1 MTIPSVALYGLLM
14 PLLAVWN
21 QGIGPIPALVALF
34 LYAQL
39 PMFRNTLV
47 GLREVDPAI
56 LDAARGM
63 GMSPLRVLLRVR
75 VPLALPVIL
84 AGVRTS
90 AVMGVGV
97 AAVAAYVGAGGL
109 GVYIMLGIA
118 NSDRSL
124 ILKGA
129 VATTLL
135 ALLADGLLG
144 ALQRRLERRLGR
156 GRSA

>member
-1 MTIPSVALYGLLM
+1 
-14 PLLAVWN
+14 
-21 QGIGPIPALVALF
+21 
-34 LYAQL
+34 
-39 PMFRNTLV
+39 
-47 GLREVDPAI
+47 
-56 LDAARGM
+56 
-63 GMSPLRVLLRVR
+63 LLRVR